1 MRILLLVDC
10 YYPNSKSS
18 ATQMHDMALEF
29 RRQKHE
35 VIVLTPSD
43 RISKKIEVTNEFGF
57 QIVRV
62 KTRNIKGAWRTFRAI
77 EESQLS
83 NVLWRHARPFLLEH
97 PVDLIV
103 FYSPTIFWAP
113 LVRRLKS
120 LWHCPAYLILRDIF
134 PAWAVDAG
142 ILRKGLIHYLFR
154 RKEILQYE
162 IADRIAVQ
170 SPANLE
176 YFAREFPTQQ
186 YRLEVLYNWM
196 SLQVHHLPHTN
207 YRAQLGLQGK
217 VVFLY
222 GGNLGVAQDVDNI
235 VRLAQRLAH
244 HDHIHFLLVGE
255 GSEVPRLKRLLA
267 EKRLRNVQILQA
279 VSPPEYL
286 ALLSEF
292 DVGLLS
298 LDQRL
303 KTHNV
308 PGKLLGYMYWCKPT
322 LASINPGNDLFEI
335 LGKNEAGF
343 CLLNGD
349 DEGLCAAAL
358 RLANEPDLR
367 CRIGK
372 NARNLLERLFSVEA
386 AVTQI
391 TNQFQEQEAFAGDV
405 AIGQPAVSLPTARKL
420 SVDC

>member
-1 MRILLLVDC
+1 
-10 YYPNSKSS
+10 
-18 ATQMHDMALEF
+18 MHDMALEF
-29 RRQKHE
+29 HRQKHE

-43 RISKKIEVTNEFGF
+43 RVSKKFEVTNEFGF
-57 QIVRV
+57 QVVRI
-62 KTRNIKGAWRTFRAI
+62 KTRNIKGAWRAFRAI
-77 EESQLS
+77 EELRLS
-83 NVLWRHARPFLLEH
+83 SVLWRHARPFLLEH
-97 PVDLIV
+97 PADLIV

-120 LWHCPAYLILRDIF
+120 LWHCPAYMILRDIF
-134 PAWAVDAG
+134 PAWAVDVG
-142 ILRKGLIHYLFR
+142 ILRKGLIYYFFR

-176 YFAREFPTQQ
+176 YFAREFQTQR

-196 SLQVHHLPHTN
+196 SLQVDHLPQTN

-217 VVFLY
+217 VVFVY

-235 VRLAQRLAH
+235 VRLAQGLAH
-244 HDHIHFLLVGE
+244 HDHIRFLLVGE
-255 GSEVPRLKRLLA
+255 GSEVPRLKGLLA
-267 EKRLRNVQILQA
+267 EKRLQNIQILQA

-303 KTHNV
+303 KTQNV
-308 PGKLLGYMYWCKPT
+308 PGKLLGYMYWSKPT

-335 LGKNEAGF
+335 LEEDQAGL

-349 DEGLCAAAL
+349 DDGLCAAAL

-367 CRIGK
+367 CRMGK
-372 NARNLLERLFSVEA
+372 NARTLLERLFSVEA
-386 AVTQI
+386 AVAQI
-391 TNQFQEQEAFAGDV
+391 MNHFQTREAFAGKAAV
-405 AIGQPAVSLPTARKL
+405 AQPAVSLPASDKV
-420 SVDC
+420 SIEC

>member
-1 MRILLLVDC
+1 
-10 YYPNSKSS
+10 
-18 ATQMHDMALEF
+18 MHDMAMELH
-29 RRQKHE
+29 RQKHE

-43 RISKKIEVTNEFGF
+43 RVSKKIEVTNEFGF
-57 QIVRV
+57 QVVRV
-62 KTRNIKGAWRTFRAI
+62 KTRKIKGTWRVFRAI
-77 EESQLS
+77 EESRLS

-97 PVDLIV
+97 PADLIV

-134 PAWAVDAG
+134 PAWAIDAG
-142 ILRKGLIHYLFR
+142 ILRKGPIYYFFR

-176 YFAREFPTQQ
+176 YFAREIQTQRYQ
-186 YRLEVLYNWM
+186 LEVLYNWM
-196 SLQVHHLPHTN
+196 SLQVDHLPQTN

-235 VRLAQRLAH
+235 VRLAQHLAD
-244 HDHIHFLLVGE
+244 HDHIHFLLVGD
-255 GSEVPRLKRLLA
+255 GSEVPRLKRLLV
-267 EKRLRNVQILQA
+267 EKRLRNVQILPA
-279 VSPPEYL
+279 VSPSEYL

-343 CLLNGD
+343 CFVNGND
-349 DEGLCAAAL
+349 AGLCAAAL
-358 RLANEPDLR
+358 RLANESDLR
-367 CRIGK
+367 SRMGK
-372 NARNLLERLFSVEA
+372 NARTLLARCFSVEA
-386 AVTQI
+386 AAAQI
-391 TNQFQEQEAFAGDV
+391 TDHFPTRKVLAGGPV
-405 AIGQPAVSLPTARKL
+405 APSAVSLPSATKL
-420 SVDC
+420 SLGC